1 MSDQYLMR
9 ALGDLADQYTE
20 EVVLEVA
27 NAMWPRKQPST
38 PSRTADPHSSQ
49 ASGER
54 NKSGDV
60 TRRTVSSR
68 SAKLLR
74 AIAQHGGLTA
84 QEATNTVMHVG
95 CSMSSFDGCRRR
107 VSDLLLAGFIEDSG
121 VARCNPGSPDW
132 SIVWRVTLAGQRA
145 LRLLDTVG
153 WSNFRGSAVAS

>member
-20 EVVLEVA
+20 DGVLEAA

-38 PSRTADPHSSQ
+38 PSRTADPHTSLR
-49 ASGER
+49 SGDR

-60 TRRTVSSR
+60 TRFSVSSR

-74 AIAQHGGLTA
+74 AIAHHGGLTA
-84 QEATNTVMHVG
+84 QEATNVVMTVG

-107 VSDLLLAGFIEDSG
+107 VSDLLLAEFIEDSG
-121 VARCNPGSPDW
+121 TTRRNPGSPDE
-132 SIVWRVTLAGQRA
+132 SIVWRVTMAGQRA
-145 LRLLDTVG
+145 LRLLDTTG
-153 WSNFRGSAVAS
+153 WSNARRVAVAS